1 MTPEQIASAFTAKR
15 IGPNRWQAKC
25 PAHED
30 RSPSLSIGERD
41 GKTLV
46 HCFGGCDVESV
57 LGAVGLTV
65 SDCFPEPAPFD
76 RAFHAVAGKP
86 FVPPKETLRTLRHEA
101 LVLLVA
107 SADVA
112 NGKFLDRERVITAF
126 NRIRDAEEQ
135 M

>member
-15 IGPNRWQAKC
+15 VGPNRWQAKC

-65 SDCFPEPAPFD
+65 SDCFPDPDPID
-76 RAFHAVAGKP
+76 RMFHHTPGKAW
-86 FVPPKETLRTLRHEA
+86 VSPKETLGILRHEA

-107 SADVA
+107 AADVA
-112 NGKFLDRERVITAF
+112 NGKPLDRERVITAF
-126 NRIRDAEEQ
+126 NRIRDAEER